1 MRLGLV
7 IYLAR
12 FMSID
17 EVGLFGLIQGAAGLT
32 PIVLGWGVT
41 YFLGRELVG
50 RPGLEAG
57 RLVRDR
63 LLLTIASLAA
73 GGAIA
78 GALAGRFA
86 APEALIYVAAIIFL
100 EAIAFDVHIALISIG
115 MPLVANILL
124 FLRSG
129 LWVIPAAG
137 LGMLFPGLRT
147 LDFVLLCWISA
158 LFLNYLAL
166 YLFVRRWPLKQIA
179 RSSIDLSWIRMRVR
193 RAWLIYINDLGLVS
207 MTYLDRYI
215 VNSMLDLRATGIFIL
230 NWSIANAIHV
240 LVTAATVQVS
250 LPLLVSA
257 FKEGGDRQW
266 GIVLRGM
273 VLRVLAIGS
282 PLALL
287 AYVAAVYCLP
297 LVLATDSVIDG
308 TLLAW
313 MLLATVIRLLSD
325 ALNYGL
331 YSRGLDRS
339 LALINIGG
347 ALSAVVLGLVL
358 IHLLGLVGVGIAMAL
373 TSTLLLVA
381 RTRVLYFGDRSD
393 P

>member
-1 MRLGLV
+1 M
-7 IYLAR
+7 
-12 FMSID
+12 
-17 EVGLFGLIQGAAGLT
+17 AGL
-32 PIVLGWGVT
+32 
-41 YFLGRELVG
+41 
-50 RPGLEAG
+50 
-57 RLVRDR
+57 
-63 LLLTIASLAA
+63 
-73 GGAIA
+73 
-78 GALAGRFA
+78 FA